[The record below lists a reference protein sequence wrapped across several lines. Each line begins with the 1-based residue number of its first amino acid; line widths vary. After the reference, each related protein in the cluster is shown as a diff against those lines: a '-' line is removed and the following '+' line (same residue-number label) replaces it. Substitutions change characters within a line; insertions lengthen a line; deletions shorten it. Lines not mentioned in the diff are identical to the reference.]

1 MVYMLMISLEC
12 LAQLHENTGNPL
24 NFQERCFTLLLSEA
38 EDYGRLTLQ
47 KLLLSYFGSALV
59 F

>member
-24 NFQERCFTLLLSEA
+24 SFQERGFTLLLSEA
-38 EDYGRLTLQ
+38 EDYGRLILQ
-47 KLLLSYFGSALV
+47 KLL
-59 F
+59 

>member
-1 MVYMLMISLEC
+1 MGYTLMTSLEC

-24 NFQERCFTLLLSEA
+24 NFQGRRCASLLSEA
-38 EDYGRLTLQ
+38 EGCGRRTLQ
-47 KLLLSYFGSALV
+47 KLLLLYFGSALV

>member
-1 MVYMLMISLEC
+1 MGYTLISLQC

-24 NFQERCFTLLLSEA
+24 NFQGRCCALLLSEA
-38 EDYGRLTLQ
+38 EGCGRRTLQ
-47 KLLLSYFGSALV
+47 KLLSLYFGSALV